1 MANFHQAPSS
11 CVFLELKGS
20 MGRTIDERKR
30 RKKIWERVKNLE
42 QAIKFYIHFYIE
54 SNISNN
60 LISFIHPLLDHV

>member
-1 MANFHQAPSS
+1 MANFHQAPSF

-30 RKKIWERVKNLE
+30 RKKFGKESKISNKL
-42 QAIKFYIHFYIE
+42 KFYIHFYIK

>member
-1 MANFHQAPSS
+1 MANFHQAPSF

-20 MGRTIDERKR
+20 MGRKERKR
-30 RKKIWERVKNLE
+30 RKKFGKESKISNKL
-42 QAIKFYIHFYIE
+42 KFYIHFYIK

>member
-1 MANFHQAPSS
+1 
-11 CVFLELKGS
+11 

-30 RKKIWERVKNLE
+30 RKKFGKESKISNKL
-42 QAIKFYIHFYIE
+42 KFYIHFYIK